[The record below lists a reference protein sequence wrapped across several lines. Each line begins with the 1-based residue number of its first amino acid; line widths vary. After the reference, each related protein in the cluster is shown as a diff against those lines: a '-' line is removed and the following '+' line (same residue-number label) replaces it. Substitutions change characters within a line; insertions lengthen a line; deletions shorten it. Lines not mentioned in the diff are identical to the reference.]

1 MNYLSVENIS
11 KSYGEKQLFSNVTF
25 GIEKGQKVAFIAK
38 NGSGKTTLLNILA
51 GLESQDGGYVT
62 FRKGLNVTFLKQAQN
77 FEDGKKISD
86 IIFSSG
92 NEVIQVINRYNEALK
107 NSDDQEKYQEAF
119 EEMNHHNAWE
129 KEVLIQEILSK
140 LKLSE
145 LSQAVELMSGGQQK
159 RIALAQVLI
168 EEPEFLILDEPTN
181 HLDIEMIE
189 WLENYLS
196 KQNITLF
203 MVTHDRY
210 FLDAVC
216 NEIIE
221 LDQNQIFRYKGNYT
235 YFLEKRAHRYEVQQ
249 ASIDKARNTLRKELE
264 WMRRQPKARG
274 TKAKSRVDAFYDTKK
289 VAHKKIDEKSI
300 ELEVRSQRLG
310 TKIIE
315 LHGIS
320 KSFNELKILENF
332 TYTFKR
338 KEKIGIVGENG
349 SGKSTFLN
357 ILTQSEPYDKGKVV
371 VGETI
376 RFGHYKQEG
385 IQFKDDKRVI
395 DAVKDIAEYIPLAKG
410 KSISAAQLLERFLFD
425 RKMHHQYIK
434 KLSGGEK
441 RRLYLLTI
449 LMSNPNFLILDEPT
463 NDLDI
468 FTINALEEYLE
479 IYDGCVLVVSHDRYF
494 MNKLVDHTFVFEG
507 NGAVVDIIGNY
518 EDYRAYK
525 KQKIQNKKVLNEE
538 SKAKENIKEKTK
550 LSYKEKLEFEKI
562 EKELEELELEKDQLT
577 NDISNPNLS
586 LDQITEI
593 GASLE
598 KTIAEI
604 EEKTNRWLELAE
616 YA

>member
-11 KSYGEKQLFSNVTF
+11 KSYGEKQLFQNVTF

-51 GLESQDGGYVT
+51 GLDSPDSGSVT
-62 FRKGLNVTFLKQAQN
+62 FRKELRKTFLSQEHQ
-77 FEDGKKISD
+77 FENAKTVPD
-86 IIFSSG
+86 IIFSSE
-92 NEVIQVINRYNEALK
+92 NEVIHIINRYNIALQ
-107 NSDDQEKYQEAF
+107 NPDNQNEYQEAF
-119 EEMNHHNAWE
+119 EAMNHHNAWE

-145 LSQAVELMSGGQQK
+145 LSQTIELMSGGQQK

-189 WLENYLS
+189 WLEDYLS

-216 NEIIE
+216 DEIIE
-221 LDQNQIFRYKGNYT
+221 LDQNQIYKYKGNYA
-235 YFLEKRAHRYEVQQ
+235 YFLEKRAHRYEVEQ

-289 VAHKKIDEKSI
+289 VAHKKINEKSI

-357 ILTQSEPYDKGKVV
+357 ILTQLEPYDKGKVV

-376 RFGHYKQEG
+376 VFGHYKQEG
-385 IQFKDDKRVI
+385 IQFEDDKRVI
-395 DAVKDIAEYIPLAKG
+395 DVVKDIAEYIPLAKG

-507 NGAVVDIIGNY
+507 DGIVVDINGDY
-518 EDYRAYK
+518 KDYRAYK
-525 KQKIQNKKVLNEE
+525 KQKIQAKKTKSEE
-538 SKAKENIKEKTK
+538 SKGKEKIKEKTK
-550 LSYKEKLEFEKI
+550 LSYKEKIEFEQL
-562 EKELEELELEKDQLT
+562 ERDLEELEEKKEQLT
-577 NDISNPNLS
+577 DEISSPNLS
-586 LDQITEI
+586 HNQITEI
-593 GASLE
+593 GGSLE